1 VERWDHGRVED
12 WVLKIERK
20 SPIIPMRHHFTGI
33 FMARVICIANQKGGV
48 GKTTTAVNLSASIAA
63 AEKKVL
69 LIDIDPQGNSTSGV
83 GLNKEG
89 SNGTIYQALL
99 HGSGLKGMIQKTALA
114 YLDVVISNTDL
125 IGAEVELIEEK
136 DREKKLGHL
145 VKEVE
150 AEYDYVFIDC
160 PPSLGLLTINS
171 LTAAH
176 SVIIP
181 LQCEY
186 YALEGLGQLLKT
198 IRLIKQSLNPKLEIE
213 GILLTMFDGRNNLA
227 HQVAQEVR
235 NHFKEKVFRTII
247 PRNIR
252 LSEAPSYGKPVLL
265 YDIHSKG
272 AESYLNLAREIMT
285 NGKIDGN

>member
-1 VERWDHGRVED
+1 MV
-12 WVLKIERK
+12 
-20 SPIIPMRHHFTGI
+20 
-33 FMARVICIANQKGGV
+33 ARVICIANQKGGV

-89 SNGTIYQALL
+89 SDGTIYHALL
-99 HGSGLKGMIQKTALA
+99 RGSGMKGMIQKTSLA
-114 YLDVVISNTDL
+114 CLDVVISNTDL
-125 IGAEVELIEEK
+125 IGAEVELIQEK
-136 DREKKLGHL
+136 DREKKLGNL
-145 VKEVE
+145 IKEVE
-150 AEYDYVFIDC
+150 AEYDYIFIDC

-213 GILLTMFDGRNNLA
+213 GILLTMFDSRNNLS
-227 HQVAQEVR
+227 HQVAEEVR
-235 NHFKEKVFRTII
+235 NHFRDKVFTTVI

-252 LSEAPSYGKPVLL
+252 LSEAPSYGKPILL

-285 NGKIDGN
+285 NGKIDDN

>member
-1 VERWDHGRVED
+1 
-12 WVLKIERK
+12 
-20 SPIIPMRHHFTGI
+20 
-33 FMARVICIANQKGGV
+33 MARIICIANQKGGV

-69 LIDIDPQGNSTSGV
+69 LIDIDPQGNSTSGI
-83 GLNKEG
+83 GLNKDG
-89 SNGTIYQALL
+89 SNGTIYHALL
-99 HGSGLKGMIQKTALA
+99 RGSGLREIIQKTALA
-114 YLDVVISNTDL
+114 CLDVVISNTDL
-125 IGAEVELIEEK
+125 IGAEIELIQEK
-136 DREKKLGHL
+136 DREKKLDRL
-145 VKEVE
+145 IKEVE
-150 AEYDYVFIDC
+150 ADYDYIFIDC

-198 IRLIKQSLNPKLEIE
+198 IRLIKQSLNPPLEIQ
-213 GILLTMFDGRNNLA
+213 GILLTMFDSRNNLS
-227 HQVAQEVR
+227 HQVANEVKK
-235 NHFKEKVFRTII
+235 HFKEKVFRTMI

-252 LSEAPSYGKPVLL
+252 LSEAPSHGKPALL

-272 AESYLNLAREIMT
+272 AESYLNLARELMM
-285 NGKIDGN
+285 NGKTDGD

>member
-1 VERWDHGRVED
+1 
-12 WVLKIERK
+12 
-20 SPIIPMRHHFTGI
+20 
-33 FMARVICIANQKGGV
+33 MARVICIANQKGGV

-69 LIDIDPQGNSTSGV
+69 LIDIDPQGNSTSGI

-89 SNGTIYQALL
+89 VDGTIYHVLL
-99 HGSGLKGMIQKTALA
+99 RGSGLKEIIRKTDLA
-114 YLDVVISNTDL
+114 FLDVVISNTDL
-125 IGAEVELIEEK
+125 IGAEVELIQEI
-136 DREKKLGHL
+136 DRERKLDRL
-145 VKEVE
+145 IKEVE
-150 AEYDYVFIDC
+150 ADYDYIFIDC

-213 GILLTMFDGRNNLA
+213 GILLTMFDVRNNLS
-227 HQVAQEVR
+227 HQVANEVTK
-235 NHFKEKVFRTII
+235 HFKDKVFRTII

-252 LSEAPSYGKPVLL
+252 LSEAPSHGKPVLL

-285 NGKIDGN
+285 DGKINGN